1 MTHRRLALL
10 ALPLALAL
18 TGCGA
23 GLAPQ
28 TYQRRNAADA
38 TNVNLGALA
47 VRNIMVSPPPGGR
60 TYGKGDEARGTFR
73 VINDQAEPDR
83 LLEAT
88 TAAAEQVVLTQA
100 GVPGSVE
107 VPGQGSTEESA
118 AFILRGLTRVLVT
131 GEFVTMTLRFER
143 AGSVE
148 VLVPVAVTGR
158 SQRPGRTGE
167 PGSEEGEPALQGPA
181 GGHSEAGGEAGAEGT
196 GEPGGGE
203 AERGQGE
210 QGSAE
215 AGSVEAEPEASPSPA
230 PAG

>member
-10 ALPLALAL
+10 ALPLALVL

-38 TNVNLGALA
+38 TNVDVGGLS
-47 VRNIMVSPPPGGR
+47 VRNIMVSPPSGGS
-60 TYGKGDEARGTFR
+60 THEAGDDAPGTFR
-73 VINDQAEPDR
+73 VVNDDAEPDR

-88 TAAAEQVVLTQA
+88 TDAAAEVVLTQGGA
-100 GVPGSVE
+100 PGSVE
-107 VPGQGSTEESA
+107 VRGQASTDDSA
-118 AFILRGLTRVLVT
+118 AFVLRGLTRDLVS

-143 AGSVE
+143 AGTVE

-158 SQRPGRTGE
+158 TQRPGRTGE

-181 GGHSEAGGEAGAEGT
+181 GGHSESKGEAGAEGT
-196 GEPGGGE
+196 GGGQ

-210 QGSAE
+210 EGSAE
-215 AGSVEAEPEASPSPA
+215 AGSVEAEPGASPSPA
-230 PAG
+230 G